1 MVMRSQLFGGSAPK
15 GYPCKRSRGFWTPR
29 CSGTPSRPATPC
41 CGHSGYMDNPSAPIA
56 VRLLGRDR
64 VREIPES
71 ASSQCQEMFHRLAL
85 TGTTDTGT
93 RDLPVRSVITVQAAT
108 LPNQVARVLRM
119 AERARRDFTRR
130 LLFGESLDR
139 AHATTKPWPTH

>member
-1 MVMRSQLFGGSAPK
+1 MVMRSQLFGGA
-15 GYPCKRSRGFWTPR
+15 
-29 CSGTPSRPATPC
+29 
-41 CGHSGYMDNPSAPIA
+41 APIA

-64 VREIPES
+64 VRAIPES
-71 ASSQCQEMFHRLAL
+71 ASSQGQEMFLRLAL

-93 RDLPVRSVITVQAAT
+93 RDLPVRSVLTVQAAT

-119 AERARRDFTRR
+119 AVRGRRDFTRR
-130 LLFGESLDR
+130 LLFGECPER